1 MPTLPFR
8 QTIQSTAPL
17 NITQQQEIAQLTQSQ
32 QHDWHTLHNQC
43 VMTRLCQPLTAEEQQ
58 TVMHYCTQQQ
68 LDHAYLPSQ
77 TRLED
82 FRLLVMD
89 MDSTLITIECLDE
102 IADFCGRKA
111 EVAAATAALMNNP
124 NADFK
129 TALKTRLTWLNGLDQ
144 IALERVYTERLRL
157 SPGAEIL
164 LRTAQ
169 QRQIKTLL
177 VSGGFTFFTDKLKN
191 RLNLDFAYANT
202 LEIQQGKLTG
212 KVIGD
217 IIDGTTKAQIVEQIC
232 SQLQISPKQAIV
244 IGDGSN
250 DLKMMALAG
259 LSIAYRAKPV
269 VRKQTDIALD
279 FVGLDGLL
287 PLLMDIPRTSDHS
300 T

>member
-1 MPTLPFR
+1 MTALPFR

-17 NITQQQEIAQLTQSQ
+17 NITQQQKIAQLTRSQ
-32 QHDWHTLHNQC
+32 QHDWLTLHNQC
-43 VMTRLCQPLTAEEQQ
+43 IMARLCQPLAAEERQA
-58 TVMHYCTQQQ
+58 VAHYCGQQR

-77 TRLED
+77 TKLED

-111 EVAAATAALMNNP
+111 EVATATAALMNNP

-129 TALKTRLTWLNGLDQ
+129 TALKNRLIWLNGLDQ
-144 IALERVYTERLRL
+144 TALERVYTERLRL

-164 LRTAQ
+164 LHAAQ
-169 QRQIKTLL
+169 QQRIKTLL

-217 IIDGTTKAQIVEQIC
+217 IIDGTVKAQIVEKIC
-232 SQLQISPKQAIV
+232 SELQISPKQAIV

-259 LSIAYRAKPV
+259 LSVAYRAKPV
-269 VRKQTDIALD
+269 VRTQTDIALD
-279 FVGLDGLL
+279 CVGLDGLL
-287 PLLMDIPRTSDHS
+287 PLLDIPRISTHS
-300 T
+300 A

>member
-1 MPTLPFR
+1 MPALPFR
-8 QTIQSTAPL
+8 QTIQSTTAL
-17 NITQQQEIAQLTQSQ
+17 NIKQQQEIAQLTHTR
-32 QHDWHTLHNQC
+32 QHDWHMPHSQC
-43 VMTRLCQPLTAEEQQ
+43 VMTRLCEPLTAEEQQ
-58 TVMHYCTQQQ
+58 AVAHYCAQQQ

-77 TRLED
+77 TKLED

-102 IADFCGRKA
+102 IADFCGRKV
-111 EVAAATAALMNNP
+111 EVAEATAALMNNP

-129 TALKTRLTWLNGLDQ
+129 TALKNRLIWLQGLDQ
-144 IALERVYTERLRL
+144 TALERVYTERLRL

-164 LRTAQ
+164 LHAIQ
-169 QRQIKTLL
+169 QQQIKTLL

-212 KVIGD
+212 TVIGD
-217 IIDGTTKAQIVEQIC
+217 IIDGTAKAQIVEQIC
-232 SQLQISPKQAIV
+232 SQLHITPKQAIV

-250 DLKMMALAG
+250 DLKMMALSG
-259 LSIAYRAKPV
+259 LSVAYRAKPV
-269 VRKQTDIALD
+269 VRAQTDIALD

-287 PLLMDIPRTSDHS
+287 ALLKH
-300 T
+300 